1 VDTLAIQRR
10 LIDAGFPEKQATA
23 VTDAIRATV
32 TDYAATK
39 SDLEHLAAKL
49 TVRFGILLAAGLTLL
64 FLALEYTPD

>member
-1 VDTLAIQRR
+1 
-10 LIDAGFPEKQATA
+10 
-23 VTDAIRATV
+23 V

-39 SDLEHLAAKL
+39 SDLENLAAKL